1 MTIQQAVKKFLRERW
16 VKRDAGMPTIVRRD
30 WVDSDLDWT
39 LSVHVVNGDIY
50 WSHRTPYTRWQPSW
64 QDLEADDWEIA

>member
-1 MTIQQAVKKFLRERW
+1 MTIQQAIKKFLRER
-16 VKRDAGMPTIVRRD
+16 VGMPSIVRRE
-30 WVDSDLDWT
+30 WVDLDLDWS

-50 WSHRTPYTRWQPSW
+50 WSHRSPHTRWQPTW